1 MFILDTFLAVCEDS
15 DKEWLFR
22 TCANKCLGHA
32 MQVQKRKS
40 PSRNFQEVP
49 EEGSKFDSESH
60 VKKDNL
66 AEVEKWVKV
75 LRTINIQDDEELVK
89 AQVIYLTGLNENPS
103 HSESDIARWVEATQ
117 PMFDSVEKAREY
129 SVQMLNQQ
137 AGKSYGDWLEFG
149 SAVETEVIAELRHG
163 NCEEYPD
170 DLVDAIAQRITG
182 RIKYIDLVGSLE
194 LMPKRFELVAMQKR
208 LNGQVAW
215 EVS

>member
-49 EEGSKFDSESH
+49 EDGSMYDSESYE
-60 VKKDNL
+60 KKDSL
-66 AEVEKWVKV
+66 AEVEKWVNV
-75 LRTINIQDDEELVK
+75 LRTINVKDDEKLVK
-89 AQVIYLTGLNENPS
+89 AQVTYLTELNENPS
-103 HSESDIARWVEATQ
+103 HSEKDIARWVEATQ

-129 SVQMLNQQ
+129 SIDMLNQK
-137 AGKSYGDWLEFG
+137 AANSYSDWLKFG
-149 SAVETEVIAELRHG
+149 SAVEVEVISELKHG

-170 DLVDAIAQRITG
+170 DLVDAIAQRISGMITF
-182 RIKYIDLVGSLE
+182 IDRVPSLRS
-194 LMPKRFELVAMQKR
+194 MGKRNELVAMQK
-208 LNGQVAW
+208 QFA
-215 EVS
+215 

>member
-1 MFILDTFLAVCEDS
+1 MYILDTFLEVCEDS

-66 AEVEKWVKV
+66 AEVEKWVNV
-75 LRTINIQDDEELVK
+75 LRTINVQDDEKLVK

-103 HSESDIARWVEATQ
+103 HSEKDIARWVEATQ

-129 SVQMLNQQ
+129 SIQMLNQK
-137 AGKSYGDWLEFG
+137 AGKSYSDWLEFG
-149 SAVETEVIAELRHG
+149 SAVEAEVISEIKYG
-163 NCEEYPD
+163 NCDPFYYPD

-182 RIKYIDLVGSLE
+182 MIKYIDLVGSLE
-194 LMPKRFELVAMQKR
+194 LMPKRFELVAMQKE
-208 LNGQVAW
+208 LQAA
-215 EVS
+215 

>member
-49 EEGSKFDSESH
+49 EDGSMYDSESYE
-60 VKKDNL
+60 KKDRL
-66 AEVEKWVKV
+66 AEVEKWVYV
-75 LRTINIQDDEELVK
+75 LRTINVKDDEKLVK
-89 AQVIYLTGLNENPS
+89 AQVTYLTELNENPS
-103 HSESDIARWVEATQ
+103 HSEKDIARWVEATQ

-129 SVQMLNQQ
+129 SIDMLNQK
-137 AGKSYGDWLEFG
+137 AANSYSDWLKFG
-149 SAVETEVIAELRHG
+149 SAVEVEVISELKHG

-170 DLVDAIAQRITG
+170 DLVGAIAQRITG
-182 RIKYIDLVGSLE
+182 MIKYIDLVGDID
-194 LMPKRFELVAMQKR
+194 LMTKRFELVAMQKQ
-208 LNGQVAW
+208 LA
-215 EVS
+215 

>member
-49 EEGSKFDSESH
+49 EDGSMYDSESYE
-60 VKKDNL
+60 KKDSL
-66 AEVEKWVKV
+66 AEVEKWVNV
-75 LRTINIQDDEELVK
+75 LRTINVKDDEKLVK
-89 AQVIYLTGLNENPS
+89 AQVTYLTELNENPS
-103 HSESDIARWVEATQ
+103 HSEKDIARWVEATQ

-129 SVQMLNQQ
+129 SIDMLNQK
-137 AGKSYGDWLEFG
+137 AANSYSDWLKFG
-149 SAVETEVIAELRHG
+149 SAVEVEVISELKHG

-170 DLVDAIAQRITG
+170 DLVGAIAQRITG
-182 RIKYIDLVGSLE
+182 MIKYIDLVGSLE
-194 LMPKRFELVAMQKR
+194 LMPKRFELVAMQKQ
-208 LNGQVAW
+208 LA
-215 EVS
+215 

>member
-1 MFILDTFLAVCEDS
+1 MSILDTFLTVCEDK

-22 TCANKCLGHA
+22 TCANRCLGHA

-49 EEGSKFDSESH
+49 EDGSMHDSESYK
-60 VKKDNL
+60 KKDNL
-66 AEVEKWVKV
+66 AEVEKWSKV
-75 LRTINIQDDEELVK
+75 LRTINVQDDEELVK

-103 HSESDIARWVEATQ
+103 HSEKDIARWVEATQ

-129 SVQMLNQQ
+129 SIQMLNQLS
-137 AGKSYGDWLEFG
+137 ANSYSDWLEFG
-149 SAVETEVIAELRHG
+149 GSVEVEVISELRHG

-182 RIKYIDLVGSLE
+182 MITFIDRVPSLKS
-194 LMPKRFELVAMQKR
+194 MGKRNELVAMQK
-208 LNGQVAW
+208 QFA
-215 EVS
+215 

>member
-49 EEGSKFDSESH
+49 EDGSMYDSESYE
-60 VKKDNL
+60 KKDSL
-66 AEVEKWVKV
+66 AEVEKWVNV
-75 LRTINIQDDEELVK
+75 LRTINVKDDEKLVK
-89 AQVIYLTGLNENPS
+89 AQVTYLTELNENPS
-103 HSESDIARWVEATQ
+103 HSEKDIARWVEATQ

-129 SVQMLNQQ
+129 SIDMLNQK
-137 AGKSYGDWLEFG
+137 AANSYSDWLNFG
-149 SAVETEVIAELRHG
+149 SAVEVEVISELKHG

-170 DLVDAIAQRITG
+170 DLVGAIAQRITG
-182 RIKYIDLVGSLE
+182 MIKYIDLVGDID
-194 LMPKRFELVAMQKR
+194 LMTKRFELVAMQKQ
-208 LNGQVAW
+208 LA
-215 EVS
+215 